1 MHIIKQILSILLTG
15 IFSAQLQAVTLVQMD
30 TSMGQIQ
37 LELYED
43 KAPETV
49 ANFVKYVESGYYNNL
64 IFHRV
69 IDEWI
74 IQGGGYD
81 QDMQERKTLE
91 PIKNEANNGLK
102 NKRGTIAMARLYE
115 PHTADSQFFINLQ
128 DSPNFD
134 FKRESLSGYGYCVFG
149 KVVKGMDVVDAIGQV
164 DTGTVSD
171 FQDVPLKP
179 VVINSVSIITPAPHE

>member
-1 MHIIKQILSILLTG
+1 MPIIKRILAILLIG
-15 IFSAQLQAVTLVQMD
+15 LFSAQLQAVTLVQMD

-81 QDMQERKTLE
+81 QDMQERKPLE
-91 PIKNEANNGLK
+91 PIRNEANNGLK

-128 DSPNFD
+128 DSPNLD

-149 KVVKGMDVVDAIGQV
+149 KVVKGMDVVEAIGKV
-164 DTGTVSD
+164 ETGIVED
-171 FQDVPLKP
+171 FADVPLKP
-179 VVINSVSIITPAPHE
+179 VVINNVSIINVE